1 MARGQAESN
10 IKNTRGEC
18 SGSAFLIQADR
29 LKGNG
34 LKVLRN
40 SKSCAKVYVYKQYN
54 SPTSSSHPKAI
65 ICRECGY
72 LYPLQKATFARVER
86 SVIFMLF
93 LPCCSADLVEAP
105 QRPQSL
111 HQPSTSSRKRK
122 RGQEEA
128 EVERLSPQTQEQP
141 PSKRVPP
148 SPSSCINKKESH
160 QLPASDVSE
169 GSTDPLQHWI
179 RTGKWQKEYFE
190 QDSQVREDF
199 ERGKL
204 PENAGQ
210 RTWLQEHYTR
220 EAFRKMQTFA
230 QSHDFL
236 ARKKSS
242 ASLRR
247 KQSQSSVQ
255 TPSDQSSRERKSSQ
269 YNKPDYEVRLKQKGS
284 YMCKSPL
291 GITDTSRE
299 LCKTLFEKEQTIPQD
314 TLFRDDLFEETCES
328 VQGRNEAMVVR
339 DITPLICP
347 SAQVLRICGA
357 KHLNLLYESVN
368 EAWSNMN
375 EYEGTLPQP
384 DYSVGFGLSAFTKEQ
399 LDKLKP
405 FVGEPGF
412 QVITYFMA
420 TTRIYFPFLTC
431 EVKCGAAALD
441 IADRQNAQSMS
452 IALRALVVLYR
463 FVKREKELDRE
474 ILTFSI
480 SHDHRSVRIYGHYPV
495 IEGEKTTFYR
505 HPIHEFSFTAQ
516 DGKEKWTT
524 LKFVKNVYDHH
535 SPKIH
540 KLICSAIDDLPANI
554 SFELSQS
561 AYFSQSTPQSL
572 PQSNAE
578 SVLGEDD
585 SQSSLLV
592 SQEFTPTTSFNEA
605 TEPAFKKPRNQR
617 PGEPRP

>member
-1 MARGQAESN
+1 M
-10 IKNTRGEC
+10 
-18 SGSAFLIQADR
+18 
-29 LKGNG
+29 
-34 LKVLRN
+34 
-40 SKSCAKVYVYKQYN
+40 
-54 SPTSSSHPKAI
+54 
-65 ICRECGY
+65 
-72 LYPLQKATFARVER
+72 
-86 SVIFMLF
+86 
-93 LPCCSADLVEAP
+93 
-105 QRPQSL
+105 
-111 HQPSTSSRKRK
+111 
-122 RGQEEA
+122 
-128 EVERLSPQTQEQP
+128 
-141 PSKRVPP
+141 
-148 SPSSCINKKESH
+148 
-160 QLPASDVSE
+160 PASDVSE

-179 RTGKWQKEYFE
+179 QTGKWQKEYFE

-210 RTWLQEHYTR
+210 KTWLQEHYTR
-220 EAFRKMQTFA
+220 QPFRKMQDFA

-247 KQSQSSVQ
+247 KQSQSSIQ
-255 TPSDQSSRERKSSQ
+255 TPSDQQSRERKSSQ
-269 YNKPDYEVRLKQKGS
+269 YIKPDYEVRLKQKGS

-291 GITDTSRE
+291 GIKDTSRE
-299 LCKTLFEKEQTIPQD
+299 LCRTLFEKEQTIPQD
-314 TLFRDDLFEETCES
+314 TLFRDDRFEKTCES

-347 SAQVLRICGA
+347 SAQILRIYGA
-357 KHLNLLYESVN
+357 KHLDLLYESVN

-412 QVITYFMA
+412 QVVTYFMA

-452 IALRALVVLYR
+452 IALRALVVLFR

-524 LKFVKNVYDHH
+524 LKFVKNVYDYH

-592 SQEFTPTTSFNEA
+592 SQEVTPTTSFNQA

-617 PGEPRP
+617 AGGPRS